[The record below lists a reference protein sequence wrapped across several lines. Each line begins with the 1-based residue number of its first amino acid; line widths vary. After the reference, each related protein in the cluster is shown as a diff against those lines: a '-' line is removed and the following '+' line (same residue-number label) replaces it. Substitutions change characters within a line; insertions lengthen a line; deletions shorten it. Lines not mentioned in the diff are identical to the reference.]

1 VIDILSKI
9 PLERR
14 NIVME
19 VTVDMAGRM
28 NFITKKRRQIVC
40 QKIENQ

>member
-1 VIDILSKI
+1 MIDILYKI

-14 NIVME
+14 NIIME
-19 VTVDMAGRM
+19 VTVDIAGGM

-40 QKIENQ
+40 KKIENQ